1 MEKICICSKINDM
14 KEKIGI
20 LCASDTEL
28 MPFLKSI
35 HPLRTVKKAMLE
47 FHIGRVGKINVIMVY
62 SGVCKVNA
70 AIAAQVLIDF
80 FHVDAIINAGVAG
93 GIDPDVRLFDTV
105 ISERM
110 VYHDVSDDILTEYHP
125 WLESNYFPA
134 DPVLLAIAR
143 EYGSTAMYP
152 VLFGTMATGERFIED
167 ENRDEINQK
176 YAPLS
181 VDMETTSIAHV
192 CHVNRIPFLSVRT
205 VTDTFTH
212 KGLENFE
219 KNCEAASEISAGIT
233 LGILSLLER
242 K

>member
-1 MEKICICSKINDM
+1 M

-28 MPFLKSI
+28 MPFLNNI
-35 HPLRTVKKAMLE
+35 HLHQTVKKAMLE
-47 FHIGRVGKINVIMVY
+47 FHIGRIGKIDTIMVY

-70 AIAAQVLIDF
+70 AIATQLLIDF

-93 GIDPDVRLFDTV
+93 GIDSNIQLFDTI

-125 WLESNYFPA
+125 WLESNYFFA
-134 DPVLLAIAR
+134 DPALLAIAR
-143 EYGSTAMYP
+143 EYSSTAMYP
-152 VLFGTMATGERFIED
+152 VLFGTMATGEQFIDD
-167 ENRDEINQK
+167 ENRDKINQK

-205 VTDTFTH
+205 ITDTFTH
-212 KGLENFE
+212 KGMENFE
-219 KNCEAASEISAGIT
+219 KNCEVASEISAGIA
-233 LGILSLLER
+233 LGILSLLEG

>member
-1 MEKICICSKINDM
+1 M

-110 VYHDVSDDILTEYHP
+110 VYHDVSDDILT
-125 WLESNYFPA
+125 
-134 DPVLLAIAR
+134 
-143 EYGSTAMYP
+143 
-152 VLFGTMATGERFIED
+152 
-167 ENRDEINQK
+167 
-176 YAPLS
+176 
-181 VDMETTSIAHV
+181 
-192 CHVNRIPFLSVRT
+192 
-205 VTDTFTH
+205 
-212 KGLENFE
+212 
-219 KNCEAASEISAGIT
+219 
-233 LGILSLLER
+233 
-242 K
+242 

>member
-80 FHVDAIINAGVAG
+80 FHVDACFLGEEEQAEITSDKHATAIQTRTILLLLII
-93 GIDPDVRLFDTV
+93 
-105 ISERM
+105 
-110 VYHDVSDDILTEYHP
+110 
-125 WLESNYFPA
+125 
-134 DPVLLAIAR
+134 
-143 EYGSTAMYP
+143 
-152 VLFGTMATGERFIED
+152 
-167 ENRDEINQK
+167 
-176 YAPLS
+176 
-181 VDMETTSIAHV
+181 
-192 CHVNRIPFLSVRT
+192 
-205 VTDTFTH
+205 
-212 KGLENFE
+212 
-219 KNCEAASEISAGIT
+219 
-233 LGILSLLER
+233 
-242 K
+242 

>member
-1 MEKICICSKINDM
+1 M

-80 FHVDAIINAGVAG
+80 FHVDALINAGVAG

-143 EYGSTAMYP
+143 EYGSSAMYP
-152 VLFGTMATGERFIED
+152 V
-167 ENRDEINQK
+167 
-176 YAPLS
+176 
-181 VDMETTSIAHV
+181 
-192 CHVNRIPFLSVRT
+192 
-205 VTDTFTH
+205 
-212 KGLENFE
+212 
-219 KNCEAASEISAGIT
+219 
-233 LGILSLLER
+233 
-242 K
+242 

>member
-1 MEKICICSKINDM
+1 M

-143 EYGSTAMYP
+143 
-152 VLFGTMATGERFIED
+152 
-167 ENRDEINQK
+167 INQK

-205 VTDTFTH
+205 VADTSTH

>member
-1 MEKICICSKINDM
+1 
-14 KEKIGI
+14 
-20 LCASDTEL
+20 
-28 MPFLKSI
+28 
-35 HPLRTVKKAMLE
+35 MLE
-47 FHIGRVGKINVIMVY
+47 FHIGRIGKIDAIMVY

-70 AIAAQVLIDF
+70 AIATQLLIDF

-93 GIDPDVRLFDTV
+93 GIDSNVQLFDTI

-125 WLESNYFPA
+125 WLENNYFLA
-134 DPVLLAIAR
+134 DPVLLAIAH
-143 EYGSTAMYP
+143 EYSSTARYP
-152 VLFGTMATGERFIED
+152 VLFGTMATGEQFID
-167 ENRDEINQK
+167 RENRDKIYQK

-205 VTDTFTH
+205 ITDTSTH
-212 KGLENFE
+212 KGIENFE
-219 KNCEAASEISAGIT
+219 KNCEVASEISAGIT
-233 LGILSLLER
+233 LGILSLLEG

>member
-1 MEKICICSKINDM
+1 M

-28 MPFLKSI
+28 MPFLNSI
-35 HPLRTVKKAMLE
+35 HPHQTIKKAMLE
-47 FHIGRVGKINVIMVY
+47 FHIGRIGKIDAIMVY

-70 AIAAQVLIDF
+70 AIASQLLIDF

-93 GIDPDVRLFDTV
+93 GIDSNIQLFDTI

-125 WLESNYFPA
+125 WLESNYFFA
-134 DPVLLAIAR
+134 DPALLAIAR
-143 EYGSTAMYP
+143 EYSSTAMYP
-152 VLFGTMATGERFIED
+152 VLFGTMATGEQFIDD
-167 ENRDEINQK
+167 ENRDKINQK

-205 VTDTFTH
+205 ITDTSTH
-212 KGLENFE
+212 KGMENFE
-219 KNCEAASEISAGIT
+219 KNCEVASEISAGIA
-233 LGILSLLER
+233 LGILSLLEG